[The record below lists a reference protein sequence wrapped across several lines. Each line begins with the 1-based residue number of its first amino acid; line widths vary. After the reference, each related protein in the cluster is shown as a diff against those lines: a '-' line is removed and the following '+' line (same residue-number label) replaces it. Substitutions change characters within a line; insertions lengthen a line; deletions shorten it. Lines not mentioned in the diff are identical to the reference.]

1 MTYFLNKLT
10 KELLTREEAL
20 KEIAFI
26 NEALGINLTLTEWV
40 EKQMYE
46 VISRGEE

>member
-20 KEIAFI
+20 KEIAYI
-26 NEALGINLTLTEWV
+26 NEVLGINLTLTEWV

-46 VISRGEE
+46 LVTTEEN